1 MSGAFENVDL
11 RGLQQVLR
19 STVVSALVLGGLAF
33 AGALLLSSPLAAVG
47 IVLGLGAAILNLRA
61 MDRAVAKVETGA
73 DAEANP
79 KAVRKAL
86 GSRTALRLGA
96 ITLVVVAMVVVRAP
110 LGIGAVV
117 GLVVFQLAFVAN
129 VARVVNRGRGGS

>member
-1 MSGAFENVDL
+1 MSGAFENMDL

-19 STVVSALVLGGLAF
+19 STVLVALVLGGLAF
-33 AGALLLSSPLAAVG
+33 AGALLLNAPWGALG

-61 MDRAVAKVETGA
+61 MDRAVAKVETSG
-73 DAEANP
+73 DAEGNP

-86 GSRTALRLGA
+86 GSKTAVRLGA
-96 ITLVVVAMVVVRAP
+96 ITLVVVAMVVIRAP

>member
-11 RGLQQVLR
+11 RGLKQVLR
-19 STVVSALVLGGLAF
+19 STIVMSLILGGLAF
-33 AGALLLSSPLAAVG
+33 AGALLLNTPWGALG

-61 MDRAVAKVETGA
+61 MDRAVAKVETTA
-73 DAEANP
+73 DAEGNP

-86 GSRTALRLGA
+86 GSRTAVRLGA
-96 ITLVVVAMVVVRAP
+96 ITLVVVAMVVIRAP

-117 GLVVFQLAFVAN
+117 GLVIFQLAFVAN
-129 VARVVNRGRGGS
+129 VARVVNRGRGEP